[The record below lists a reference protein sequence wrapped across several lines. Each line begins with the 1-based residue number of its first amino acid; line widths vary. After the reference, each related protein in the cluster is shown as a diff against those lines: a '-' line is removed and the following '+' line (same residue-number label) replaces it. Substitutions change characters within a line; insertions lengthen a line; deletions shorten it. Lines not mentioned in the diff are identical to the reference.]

1 MAKSVHEIVNSPRFK
16 KLVLKRWTV
25 SFTLTFLLFVLYFG
39 YILTVGYEKEWLAQ
53 KVGVYTNIGIIYGA
67 GVIVGAWILTMI
79 YVVWANT
86 SYDKEVEALKKE
98 LRSMEGGKRSSVG

>member
-1 MAKSVHEIVNSPRFK
+1 MAKSVHDIVNSPKFK
-16 KLVLKRWTV
+16 RLVVKRWSV

-39 YILTVGYEKEWLAQ
+39 YILTVGYGKEWLSE
-53 KVGVYTNIGIIYGA
+53 KVGVYTNIGIVYGA

-86 SYDKEVEALKKE
+86 SYDKEVEELKKE
-98 LRSMEGGKRSSVG
+98 FHSGENARKSR